1 MPSVKVKFI
10 EGSYTTVTN
19 LVKDLVSSIV
29 TTKIVDTKIT
39 SEVLTGAVS
48 FEVNDVTSI
57 APGCILEIDPGTPIS
72 ELVEVKEVDTETNII
87 TLKDGTTFTNDHNAG
102 ARVVDTFWELAYPE
116 SIGAISDHAVIKHQ
130 VINGPTGYFEFKRE
144 PVVQVMSRYTNTEI
158 TKDNYFSITC
168 KMGTN
173 YDPLTNKW
181 ATDSDSIP
189 ARYSWFMSDTRSN
202 VKEWLP
208 VQYWI
213 SITPKRVS
221 TVLSGDPSASFDD
234 RLISWAY
241 FGEIKSFEGALP
253 DSQGNLAM
261 VVSSDE
267 SPFVYLERNPVS
279 AILSSPASAGTNTI
293 EVSDTTNMY
302 VGQNLIIA
310 DESATREI
318 VTVDSISGTS
328 VTLTKNLVYDHEIS
342 ESVINEP
349 LIHKYGDKTGTG
361 VVDITMLKTASG
373 FPFQAHYPSFTT
385 PDEFVDKALEG
396 PSAYTKKYHMSP
408 IYVFHGY
415 DSYRGELDGVA
426 VTDRSSIVHLDDMIV
441 DKDLPTE
448 KVYKSFLVNAP
459 YSIFNNASN
468 SLYAIAILKYEA

>member
-1 MPSVKVKFI
+1 MSVKVQFI
-10 EGSYTTVTN
+10 EGSYSTVTN
-19 LVKDLVSSIV
+19 LVRDLISTIVSS
-29 TTKIVDTKIT
+29 KIVDTKIT
-39 SEVLTGAVS
+39 EAISKEATTFKVS
-48 FEVNDVTSI
+48 DVTSI
-57 APGCILEIDPGTPIS
+57 VPGLTLEVGFGTEFKERI
-72 ELVEVKEVDTETNII
+72 VVAEVNTESKVV
-87 TLKDGTTFTNDHNAG
+87 TLKAGTSFENSHEVNE
-102 ARVVDTFWELAYPE
+102 RVVDTSWELAYPE

-130 VINGPTGYFEFKRE
+130 VINGPKGYFEFKRE
-144 PVVQVMSRYTNTEI
+144 PVMQVMSRYTNTEI

-168 KMGTN
+168 KVGTN

-241 FGEIKSFEGALP
+241 FGEIKSFEGSLP
-253 DSQGNLAM
+253 DRQGNLAM

-279 AILSSPASAGTNTI
+279 AILSSLAEAGTDTI
-293 EVSDTTNMY
+293 KVSDTTNMY

-310 DESATREI
+310 DEGDTKEI

-349 LIHKYGDKTGTG
+349 LIHKYSDKTGTG
-361 VVDITMLKTASG
+361 VVDITMLKTVSG

-441 DKDLPTE
+441 DKNLPTE